1 MIQSAF
7 NSLVSSNALLLEEAK
22 TKVRDS
28 VEAEFKS
35 QIEQELSNSENINTI
50 LGSQNIATNEDLQ
63 KVEAKFIQL
72 KTKTNFILQ
81 KVDNKINQLQQ
92 IKNKISKVNNNFD
105 KLSEITEITNKFVP
119 TLNIIISSAPS
130 ILAVFTGLLSNALAE
145 KKISDNL
152 DLAKSKIKE
161 LSSVIKSLNN
171 IQPFILNQTSSIIN
185 QVNPAIGILE
195 RLKAKIEENLNYID
209 TIFLQIIAQY
219 SGLLDPTT
227 ETEDNP
233 PSPQFNNPEEILNN
247 VENSNKEKFLIYIR
261 GFKGNTG
268 YKIIKK

>member
-35 QIEQELSNSENINTI
+35 QIEQELSNPETINSI

-72 KTKTNFILQ
+72 KAKTNFTLQ

-92 IKNKISKVNNNFD
+92 IKGKVSKINNNFD
-105 KLSEITEITNKFVP
+105 KLSEVTEVANKFVP
-119 TLNIIISSAPS
+119 TLNIIITAAPNL
-130 ILAVFTGLLSNALAE
+130 LAFFTGLLSNALAE
-145 KKISDNL
+145 KKISDGL

-161 LSSVIKSLNN
+161 LSSVILSLNS
-171 IQPFILNQTSSIIN
+171 IQPFILKQTSDIN
-185 QVNPAIGILE
+185 KQVDPAIEILE
-195 RLKAKIEENLNYID
+195 RLKAKIQENLNYID

-219 SGLLDPTT
+219 SGLLDPAT

-233 PSPQFNNPEEILNN
+233 PSPQFDDPEEILNN
-247 VENSNKEKFLIYIR
+247 VENSNKEKFLIYIN
-261 GFKGNTG
+261 GFRGNTG